1 MGLEGFPKAGGTIK
15 TVGDDIGDQC
25 MAHLSIH
32 GSASR
37 CSTHSLN
44 KEEKRFNNS
53 KEGDDVDQ
61 WMVVAFDAH
70 LHLNYHID
78 SLSWIRRGLFKP
90 RPNCKLLLFRHV

>member
-1 MGLEGFPKAGGTIK
+1 MGLEVFPKAGGAIK

-32 GSASR
+32 GSASC
-37 CSTHSLN
+37 CSTHCLD
-44 KEEKRFNNS
+44 KEEKRFDNFE
-53 KEGDDVDQ
+53 KGDDVDQ

-78 SLSWIRRGLFKP
+78 SLTWIRRRLFKS
-90 RPNCKLLLFRHV
+90 RPNLSLLLFRHV